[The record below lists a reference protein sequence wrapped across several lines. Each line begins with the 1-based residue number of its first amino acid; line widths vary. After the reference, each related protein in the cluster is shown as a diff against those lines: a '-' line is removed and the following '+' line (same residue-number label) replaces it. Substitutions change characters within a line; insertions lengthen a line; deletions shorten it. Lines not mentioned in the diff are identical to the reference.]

1 MNRTTK
7 NTTKNRMAKAGTW
20 AKMITLCMIMMVAVA
35 CADTTVSAKSKGY
48 GFKYK
53 GVTVYMGKSASKLIK
68 KAGKPKAKQVSKSC
82 AYDGKDRVYKYKNF
96 ILYTYSNSEKGKE
109 YVNGITFL
117 NSKVKTKEGIK
128 IGSSLKKVKKAYG
141 KKKAQYGI
149 YTYKK
154 GKCKLQIE
162 VKEEKVT
169 NIRYI
174 LA

>member
-1 MNRTTK
+1 MKAIMSKTRKSDGWKKLVVLCIAVIIAVAGT
-7 NTTKNRMAKAGTW
+7 NTT
-20 AKMITLCMIMMVAVA
+20 VF
-35 CADTTVSAKSKGY
+35 AKSKGY

-53 GVTVYMGKSASKLIK
+53 GVTAYMGKSAKKLIE
-68 KAGKPKAKQVSKSC
+68 KAGEPEAKQVSKSC
-82 AYDGKDRVYKYKNF
+82 AYDGKDRVYQYKNF
-96 ILYTYSNSEKGKE
+96 ILYTYSKTDNGKE

-141 KKKAQYGI
+141 KKKAKYGI

-162 VKEEKVT
+162 VKKGKVT